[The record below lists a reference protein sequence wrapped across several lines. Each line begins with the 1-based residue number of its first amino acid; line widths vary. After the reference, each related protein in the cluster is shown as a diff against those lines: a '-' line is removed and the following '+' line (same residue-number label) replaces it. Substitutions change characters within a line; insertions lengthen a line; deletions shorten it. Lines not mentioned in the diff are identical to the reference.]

1 MFETQRL
8 SRTLLPILAFAVLY
22 AVIGQFVTNSYF
34 QLVLTLVPIWAI
46 FGLSWNMLSGT
57 TGLVSFGHAAF
68 FGLGAYTVAL
78 GFSLFGLTPWIG
90 IPIAAVVGCMA
101 GLLIGL
107 PTFRLRGHY
116 FALAMLA
123 YPLALLNVFNWL
135 GYQEVSLPMKRD
147 AGLAYMQFTDY
158 RIYEYLALA
167 LLVAAML
174 AMRLIER
181 SRFGMA
187 LMSIKQNEAAAEA
200 AGINTIRCKLIAI
213 TLSGGLAGAI
223 GGFYAVVLLV
233 VTPDAV
239 FGMLVSAQALT
250 VAMFGGVGTVWGPV
264 IGAVVLIPLEE
275 VLRVQFGSVVPGIQ
289 GVVYGVAIVVVIL
302 SAPEGLYWK
311 VTDLWRRRRR
321 PVATLHT
328 GGTAVTYAAATPRT
342 VPLPADGKILLEV
355 AGVSKAFGGL
365 RAVQDVSFNVRQGEV
380 LGVIGP
386 NGAGKTTL
394 FNILNGFVRPNSG
407 AVRLNGRSIMHQR
420 PNQVCRAGVG
430 RTFQVVRPFARM
442 SVANNVM
449 IGATVHG
456 GTHADARARTTAA
469 IAQVGLTDVAQ
480 QRAGTL
486 SNVQLRLMEL
496 ARALAGQPALLLLDE
511 TFAGLGSDEVEHL
524 LGIIRS
530 LSESGMTIVIIEH
543 TLHAMVRLVD
553 RFVVLDHGAVLA
565 EGLPEAITRNP
576 AVIEAYL
583 GKKWG
588 ARAQD

>member
-1 MFETQRL
+1 
-8 SRTLLPILAFAVLY
+8 
-22 AVIGQFVTNSYF
+22 
-34 QLVLTLVPIWAI
+34 
-46 FGLSWNMLSGT
+46 
-57 TGLVSFGHAAF
+57 
-68 FGLGAYTVAL
+68 
-78 GFSLFGLTPWIG
+78 
-90 IPIAAVVGCMA
+90 
-101 GLLIGL
+101 
-107 PTFRLRGHY
+107 
-116 FALAMLA
+116 
-123 YPLALLNVFNWL
+123 
-135 GYQEVSLPMKRD
+135 
-147 AGLAYMQFTDY
+147 
-158 RIYEYLALA
+158 
-167 LLVAAML
+167 
-174 AMRLIER
+174 
-181 SRFGMA
+181 
-187 LMSIKQNEAAAEA
+187 
-200 AGINTIRCKLIAI
+200 
-213 TLSGGLAGAI
+213 
-223 GGFYAVVLLV
+223 VLLV

-275 VLRVQFGSVVPGIQ
+275 ILRVQFGSVVPGIQ

-302 SAPEGLYWK
+302 SAPEGVYWK
-311 VTDLWRRRRR
+311 VADLWRRRR
-321 PVATLHT
+321 PVAVLQT
-328 GGTAVTYAAATPRT
+328 GEAAVAYAAATART

-355 AGVSKAFGGL
+355 TGVSKAFGGL
-365 RAVQDVSFNVRQGEV
+365 RAVQDVSFTVRQGEI

-407 AVRLNGRSIMHQR
+407 TVRLDGRSIMHQR

-449 IGATVHG
+449 IGATVHS

-480 QRAGTL
+480 RRAGTL

-524 LGIIRS
+524 LGIIRR
-530 LSESGMTIVIIEH
+530 LSEGGMTIVIIEH

-565 EGLPEAITRNP
+565 EGLPEAITQNS

-583 GKKWG
+583 GKKWST
-588 ARAQD
+588 RAQN

>member
-1 MFETQRL
+1 MFHTQRL
-8 SRTLLPILAFAVLY
+8 TRTLLPIVVFVALY
-22 AVIGQFVTNSYF
+22 AVLGQFVTNAYF
-34 QLVLTLVPIWAI
+34 QLVLTLVPVWAI
-46 FGLSWNMLSGT
+46 FGVSWNLLSGT
-57 TGLVSFGHAAF
+57 TGLISFGHAAF

-78 GFSLFGLTPWIG
+78 GFALFGVTPWIG
-90 IPIAAVVGCMA
+90 IPIAAVIGCVA

-135 GYQEVSLPMKRD
+135 GYQEVSLPMERGSG
-147 AGLAYMQFTDY
+147 AAYMQFTDY
-158 RIYEYLALA
+158 RIYEYMALGM
-167 LLVAAML
+167 LVAAML
-174 AMRLIER
+174 GMRLIER

-187 LMSIKQNEAAAEA
+187 LLAIKQNEAAAEA

-233 VTPDAV
+233 VTPEAV
-239 FGMLVSAQALT
+239 FGMLISAQALT

-264 IGAVVLIPLEE
+264 IGALVLIPLEE
-275 VLRVQFGSVVPGIQ
+275 TLRVQFGSVVPGIQ
-289 GVVYGVAIVVVIL
+289 GVVYGVAIVLMIL
-302 SAPEGLYWK
+302 LAPEGLYWK
-311 VTDLWRRRRR
+311 VADYLRRRTPPAAVVPPRQAA
-321 PVATLHT
+321 PAVAITADRNLSAAET
-328 GGTAVTYAAATPRT
+328 ILAVT
-342 VPLPADGKILLEV
+342 
-355 AGVSKAFGGL
+355 GVSKAFGGV
-365 RAVQDVSFNVRQGEV
+365 RAVQDVNFTVRRGEV
-380 LGVIGP
+380 LGLIGP

-394 FNILNGFVRPNSG
+394 FNILNGFVRPSAG
-407 AVRLNGRSIMHQR
+407 TVTFDGRNIARTR
-420 PNQVCRAGVG
+420 PNEVCRAGMG

-442 SVANNVM
+442 SVADNVM
-449 IGATVHG
+449 IGAAVNG
-456 GTHADARARTTAA
+456 GTHAQSKARTIEALT
-469 IAQVGLTDVAQ
+469 QVGLAEVAE

-496 ARALAGQPALLLLDE
+496 ARALAGRPKLLLLDE
-511 TFAGLGSDEVEHL
+511 TFAGLGTDEVEHL
-524 LGIIRS
+524 LGIIRQ
-530 LSESGMTIVIIEH
+530 LSQGGMTIVIIEH

-565 EGLPEAITRNP
+565 EGLPETVTRNP

-588 ARAQD
+588 ALAQA

>member
-1 MFETQRL
+1 
-8 SRTLLPILAFAVLY
+8 
-22 AVIGQFVTNSYF
+22 
-34 QLVLTLVPIWAI
+34 
-46 FGLSWNMLSGT
+46 
-57 TGLVSFGHAAF
+57 
-68 FGLGAYTVAL
+68 
-78 GFSLFGLTPWIG
+78 
-90 IPIAAVVGCMA
+90 MA

-135 GYQEVSLPMKRD
+135 GFQEVSLPMTRG
-147 AGLAYMQFTDY
+147 ASAAAYMQFSDY
-158 RIYEYLALA
+158 RVYEYLALG

-174 AMRLIER
+174 GMRLIER

-187 LMSIKQNEAAAEA
+187 LMAIKQNEAAAEA

-213 TLSGGLAGAI
+213 TLSGGMAGAI

-233 VTPDAV
+233 VTPEAV
-239 FGMLVSAQALT
+239 FGMLISAQALT
-250 VAMFGGVGTVWGPV
+250 LAMFGGVGTVWGPV
-264 IGAVVLIPLEE
+264 IGALVLIPLEE
-275 VLRVQFGSVVPGIQ
+275 TLRVQFGSIIPGIQ
-289 GVVYGVAIVVVIL
+289 GVVYGVAIVLMIL
-302 SAPEGLYWK
+302 LAPEGLYWK
-311 VTDLWRRRRR
+311 VADALGKRRAPGAVVAASPVAAAVAVERAW
-321 PVATLHT
+321 PVATGDTIL
-328 GGTAVTYAAATPRT
+328 AVS
-342 VPLPADGKILLEV
+342 
-355 AGVSKAFGGL
+355 GVSKAFGGV
-365 RAVQDVSFNVRQGEV
+365 RAVQDVNFTVRRGEV

-394 FNILNGFVRPNSG
+394 FNILNGFVRPSAGSVVFEGQNL
-407 AVRLNGRSIMHQR
+407 ARKP
-420 PNQVCRAGVG
+420 PNEICRAGMG

-442 SVANNVM
+442 SVADNVM
-449 IGATVHG
+449 IGAAVGG
-456 GTHADARARTTAA
+456 GTHEEARARTIAA
-469 IAQVGLTDVAQ
+469 LHQVGLAEVAG

-496 ARALAGQPALLLLDE
+496 ARALASGPKLLLLDE

-524 LGIIRS
+524 LGIIRR
-530 LSESGMTIVIIEH
+530 LAATGVTVVIIEH

-565 EGLPEAITRNP
+565 EGLPESVTRNP

-588 ARAQD
+588 ALAQA

>member
-1 MFETQRL
+1 MFQTQRL
-8 SRTLLPILAFAVLY
+8 TRTLLPIVVFVALY
-22 AVIGQFVTNSYF
+22 ALLGQFVTNAYF
-34 QLVLTLVPIWAI
+34 QLVLTLVPVWAI
-46 FGLSWNMLSGT
+46 FGVSWNLLSGT
-57 TGLVSFGHAAF
+57 TGLISFGHAAF

-78 GFSLFGLTPWIG
+78 GFALFGITPWIG
-90 IPIAAVVGCMA
+90 IPIAAVIGCVA

-135 GYQEVSLPMKRD
+135 GYQEVSLPMARGSG
-147 AGLAYMQFTDY
+147 AAYMQFADY
-158 RIYEYLALA
+158 RIYEYLALG

-174 AMRLIER
+174 GMRLIER

-187 LMSIKQNEAAAEA
+187 LLAIKQNEAAAEA

-233 VTPDAV
+233 VTPEAV
-239 FGMLVSAQALT
+239 FGMLISAQALT

-264 IGAVVLIPLEE
+264 IGALVLIPLEE
-275 VLRVQFGSVVPGIQ
+275 TLRVQFGSVVPGIQ
-289 GVVYGVAIVVVIL
+289 GVVYGVAIVLMIL
-302 SAPEGLYWK
+302 LAPEGLYWK
-311 VTDLWRRRRR
+311 VADYLRRRSPPAAIVEPRQTA
-321 PVATLHT
+321 PAVAI
-328 GGTAVTYAAATPRT
+328 AADRNLSARET
-342 VPLPADGKILLEV
+342 ILAV
-355 AGVSKAFGGL
+355 AGVSKAFGGV
-365 RAVQDVSFNVRQGEV
+365 RAVQDVNFTVRRGEV
-380 LGVIGP
+380 LGLIGP

-394 FNILNGFVRPNSG
+394 FNILNGFVRPSAG
-407 AVRLNGRSIMHQR
+407 TVTFDGRNIARTR
-420 PNQVCRAGVG
+420 PNEVCRAGMG

-442 SVANNVM
+442 SVADNVM
-449 IGATVHG
+449 IGAAVND
-456 GTHADARARTTAA
+456 GTHAQSKARTIEALT
-469 IAQVGLTDVAQ
+469 QVGLADVAE

-496 ARALAGQPALLLLDE
+496 ARALAGGPKLLLLDE
-511 TFAGLGSDEVEHL
+511 TFAGLGTDEVEHL
-524 LGIIRS
+524 LDIIRQ
-530 LSESGMTIVIIEH
+530 LSQGGMTIVIIEH

-565 EGLPEAITRNP
+565 EGLPETVTRNP

-588 ARAQD
+588 ALAQA